1 MAAFVGTAD
10 RSQTVGR
17 EMTIQVGA
25 ATRLATWENEGGRS
39 APTAPP
45 DEGLDW
51 AGFLTR
57 FYPHA
62 RKHDYVPLAAYV
74 EFRKTVAPALPVAS
88 TTQPSERSRP

>member
-17 EMTIQVGA
+17 EMTIPVGA

-39 APTAPP
+39 APIATA
-45 DEGLDW
+45 DEQLDW
-51 AGFLTR
+51 EGFLTR

-74 EFRKTVAPALPVAS
+74 EFRKSFVPAIPVTNTS
-88 TTQPSERSRP
+88 QPSERSRP